1 MADNC
6 TDHPEWTDCWENW
19 VQDYIDDNTY
29 TIGGVRFT
37 LYSDDKLAEYEEWS
51 KEYCADEVVNCT
63 YPDAPPEISSNCDT
77 LPEFESCWVDTI
89 KLYLDTY
96 ETWTYD
102 PTKTEED
109 LQGLRDGYDELVEM
123 AHDDCAS
130 EHSCNILDYDTTYCD
145 LYPEECGC
153 GTECKEWLPC
163 DMWPDYCD
171 EDAISS
177 TTGGL
182 ADDAMAD
189 EEGEEAPPS
198 GYEYWYLIYPN
209 TSTIGITKNEL
220 ISSDS
225 FALKTGLYSAIT
237 ADDNIWDAALL
248 RTGVADATEQ
258 AIISGLDFDLD
269 IDATLLSD
277 PDIKGI
283 TPFKVATSVS
293 EDAFVVGWAYGN
305 TKRPKFT
312 FDSSIDLSEIYN
324 VAYRGDTFK
333 STFSRY
339 DDGVSFQNKH
349 EDFINKLAKSVGLA
363 DSSVS
368 IRNFKKVKRNQ
379 IDYKKLSI
387 FDDIDTSTTVSTT
400 VATSVTTGGGY

>member
-1 MADNC
+1 
-6 TDHPEWTDCWENW
+6 
-19 VQDYIDDNTY
+19 
-29 TIGGVRFT
+29 
-37 LYSDDKLAEYEEWS
+37 
-51 KEYCADEVVNCT
+51 
-63 YPDAPPEISSNCDT
+63 
-77 LPEFESCWVDTI
+77 
-89 KLYLDTY
+89 
-96 ETWTYD
+96 
-102 PTKTEED
+102 
-109 LQGLRDGYDELVEM
+109 
-123 AHDDCAS
+123 
-130 EHSCNILDYDTTYCD
+130 
-145 LYPEECGC
+145 
-153 GTECKEWLPC
+153 
-163 DMWPDYCD
+163 MWPDYCD

>member
-1 MADNC
+1 MADKGNC
-6 TDHPEWTDCWENW
+6 TGRSDWEEC
-19 VQDYIDDNTY
+19 VQNNVDEYKDDRTFFKGTKAEFHIYTASEID
-29 TIGGVRFT
+29 
-37 LYSDDKLAEYEEWS
+37 AYEAAI
-51 KEYCADEVVNCT
+51 KHTCASIVDCT
-63 YPDAPPEISSNCDT
+63 YPDEASEEKCEGNED
-77 LPEFESCWVDTI
+77 FESCWGSASGQWIYDRWGDITEAAA
-89 KLYLDTY
+89 DPDD
-96 ETWTYD
+96 ETELESWR
-102 PTKTEED
+102 EAIE
-109 LQGLRDGYDELVEM
+109 GYI
-123 AHDDCAS
+123 AGAQADCADPS
-130 EHSCNILDYDTTYCD
+130 KHNCDLTDYNVTYCD
-145 LYPEECGC
+145 RYDCADDFEC
-153 GTECKEWLPC
+153 TI
-163 DMWPDYCD
+163 WPDYCYADTD
-171 EDAISS
+171 E
-177 TTGGL
+177 GGDT
-182 ADDAMAD
+182 AV
-189 EEGEEAPPS
+189 EEAPPS

>member
-29 TIGGVRFT
+29 TIGWGRITVHPN
-37 LYSDDKLAEYEEWS
+37 DDKLAEYEEWS
-51 KEYCADEVVNCT
+51 KEYCAGVVKCT
-63 YPDAPPEISSNCDT
+63 YPDEASEEKCEGNEEFETCWGSASGQWIYDYRQDICGGTLCHPDPDDETELESWREDIEDKIAGCQADCADPSKHNCDLT
-77 LPEFESCWVDTI
+77 
-89 KLYLDTY
+89 
-96 ETWTYD
+96 
-102 PTKTEED
+102 
-109 LQGLRDGYDELVEM
+109 
-123 AHDDCAS
+123 
-130 EHSCNILDYDTTYCD
+130 DYNVTYCD
-145 LYPEECGC
+145 LYDCADDFECAI
-153 GTECKEWLPC
+153 
-163 DMWPDYCD
+163 WPDYCYADTD
-171 EDAISS
+171 E
-177 TTGGL
+177 GGDT
-182 ADDAMAD
+182 AV
-189 EEGEEAPPS
+189 EEAPPS